1 MVIVLAL
8 NLLNSNRL
16 LGDSKRTIEG
26 NLPAV
31 SFVRAIC
38 ATLSERP
45 QRGLLMSPPPSC
57 LSILYAHSYAPRA
70 IAGVAGV
77 AVTLPRLVREVG
89 KDVGNVDRREG
100 VGRGGGSIA
109 IPK

>member
-31 SFVRAIC
+31 NFVRAIC

-45 QRGLLMSPPPSC
+45 SNVAS
-57 LSILYAHSYAPRA
+57 SILSVHLIRVFLCPAGV
-70 IAGVAGV
+70 AGVAGV

-89 KDVGNVDRREG
+89 KDVGNVDHREG
-100 VGRGGGSIA
+100 VGQGGGSITT
-109 IPK
+109 PK

>member
-8 NLLNSNRL
+8 NLLDSNRL

-31 SFVRAIC
+31 SFVGAIC
-38 ATLSERP
+38 TISFPNSPTRP
-45 QRGLLMSPPPSC
+45 SKIAS
-57 LSILYAHSYAPRA
+57 SISSVHLIRA
-70 IAGVAGV
+70 FLCPAGV
-77 AVTLPRLVREVG
+77 AVTLLRLVREVG
-89 KDVGNVDRREG
+89 KDIGNVDRREG

-109 IPK
+109 TPR